1 MSENNLAVSKT
12 PNIVIEKTDYKV
24 APSQKDK
31 VAPPQTPSQ
40 KEFEQWEQQ
49 EYEKERKRE
58 YYREKDRKNEE
69 RFDRMEK
76 QLLALSSY
84 FEKMVELKEKELSM
98 QKRQQNIDVDNSFEA
113 QIRQMQ
119 NERHY
124 REQQKEYDIN
134 YVGDLEYSL
143 FCAWCNGYRP
153 VILPGTETEY
163 VHNGEIMK
171 GGKLDIEKMKK
182 TSYVNPQFFK
192 EYCEQEYP
200 NGFKR
205 KISDDRIKRYIGE
218 KFFGYEYYT
227 DENGKL
233 RARKKSQ

>member
-1 MSENNLAVSKT
+1 MSNNNSNTATDLAK
-12 PNIVIEKTDYKV
+12 
-24 APSQKDK
+24 Q
-31 VAPPQTPSQ
+31 
-40 KEFEQWEQQ
+40 EQDIARWEQK
-49 EYEKERKRE
+49 EYEKEQKRE
-58 YYREKDRKNEE
+58 YYRERDRKMDERIDKLEKSLTRMSCFFEE
-69 RFDRMEK
+69 
-76 QLLALSSY
+76 
-84 FEKMVELKEKELSM
+84 MVELKHKELEE
-98 QKRQQNIDVDNSFEA
+98 QKRQRNIDVDNDFEA

-124 REQQKEYDIN
+124 REQQKQYDIN

-143 FCAWCNGYRP
+143 FCAWCNGFRP
-153 VILPGTETEY
+153 VIIPGTETEFE
-163 VHNGEIMK
+163 HNGEIMK

-205 KISDDRIKRYIGE
+205 KISDERIKRYIGE
-218 KFFGYEYYT
+218 KYFGYEYYT

>member
-1 MSENNLAVSKT
+1 MSNNNSNTATDLAK
-12 PNIVIEKTDYKV
+12 
-24 APSQKDK
+24 Q
-31 VAPPQTPSQ
+31 
-40 KEFEQWEQQ
+40 EQDIARWEQQ
-49 EYEKERKRE
+49 QYEKEQKRE
-58 YYREKDRKNEE
+58 YYRERDRKMDERIDKLEKTLTRMSCFFEE
-69 RFDRMEK
+69 
-76 QLLALSSY
+76 
-84 FEKMVELKEKELSM
+84 MVELKQKEL
-98 QKRQQNIDVDNSFEA
+98 QEKKRQQNIDVDNSFEA

-124 REQQKEYDIN
+124 REQQKQYDIN

-143 FCAWCNGYRP
+143 FCAWCNGFRP
-153 VILPGTETEY
+153 VIIPGTETEFE
-163 VHNGEIMK
+163 HNGEIMK

-218 KFFGYEYYT
+218 KYFGYEYYT